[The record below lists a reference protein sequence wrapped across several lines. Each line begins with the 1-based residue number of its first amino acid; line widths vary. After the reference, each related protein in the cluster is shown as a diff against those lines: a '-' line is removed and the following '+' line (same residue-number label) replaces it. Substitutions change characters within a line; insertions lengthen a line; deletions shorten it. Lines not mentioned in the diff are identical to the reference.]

1 MTLNH
6 CTIPVPPP
14 DGYRWHFRTQYR
26 GDALGR
32 LELVPANAHTDKLGV
47 HWMPDDTP
55 GKSRHH
61 RMPALVE
68 SCAITRETQIRRSSI
83 KLVRAH
89 HAKLAAETRA
99 AAAAARITKTLTGRR
114 TESPHR

>member
-6 CTIPVPPP
+6 RTIPVPPP
-14 DGYRWHFRTQYR
+14 AGYRWHFRTQYR

-32 LELVPANAHTDKLGV
+32 LELVPANAHTDKLGL
-47 HWMPDDTP
+47 HWIPDAP
-55 GKSRHH
+55 GKSRP
-61 RMPALVE
+61 RTPVLVVE
-68 SCAITRETQIRRSSI
+68 SCTITRETQIRRASI

-99 AAAAARITKTLTGRR
+99 AAAAARITKTLTDRR
-114 TESPHR
+114 TESPRR